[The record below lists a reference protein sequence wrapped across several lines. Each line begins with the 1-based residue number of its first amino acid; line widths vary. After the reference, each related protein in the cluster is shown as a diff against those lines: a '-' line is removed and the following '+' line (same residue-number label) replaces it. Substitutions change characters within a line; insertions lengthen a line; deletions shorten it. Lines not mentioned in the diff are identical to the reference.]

1 VKTFSIFSRRTYRYL
16 YLSVI
21 SLYIVISTFFILN
34 TVPQIKRNKEL
45 RISSIVE
52 KEVNM
57 VFAEYY
63 SYSKYFN
70 QTVHILNSNNELL
83 TALKNNDIAKIK
95 DKAEYVYNTVLLPYN
110 ADLAIYNDQE
120 PLFSTKKSLYNY
132 SELFFI
138 QDTLQS
144 DIQNSFV
151 LTDEGVDFLALSP
164 IQLDDRYSICISI
177 SDSSVLSSLVK
188 TNNTLFVVI
197 DETIVSP
204 KYPDLGQ
211 NQKYVTKANGNKLF
225 LDSILTKIDVGKKQQ
240 NVKVNNRRHC
250 IVKITDFVD
259 EKNQA
264 VAGAFYSID
273 ITTIQ
278 KEFTRQIAQLT
289 IVVFL
294 ILTLIILTLYLFQ
307 NRIIGAALFLKKS
320 LEEQLRERSKEIID
334 KNQQFSQ
341 IFNSTANGLRIIDS
355 DFNVLQVNDAF
366 CRISGVFKEKAIGSK
381 CFNVF
386 PSIYCHTD
394 NCPLEQIKN
403 GNEVVSNTE
412 ERFSRLGE
420 KVVCNYSAKRF
431 EGKHGEFIGI
441 IEDFKDIT
449 ELALTEY
456 RHKETQKQFES
467 LLNSMPVG
475 VFIRDFEGNMFY
487 QNSYM
492 DKAFGPFNFEKKN
505 IKYVFPTT
513 QVSRFFEED
522 KFVEKSGSVIVEE
535 QLIDN
540 NKIERTYVTHK
551 FKFSGANN
559 QPLIGGVSIDISKR
573 KQAEHNAYVLSKA
586 INNIPIGVVI
596 TSPKGEVEFCNPEFE
611 AISSTSADM
620 VLGTIFPPF
629 EPENTSSHV
638 ALAKAIGESLTGSVC
653 QDEAM
658 LSFYEG
664 ENQWYAFSVS
674 PVFNRHGDVA
684 HLILV
689 FNNITERKE
698 SEKQMV
704 IAKTKAEES
713 DRLKTAFLSN
723 LSHEIRTPLNA
734 ILGFSSLLNNST
746 ISYEEKLDIPNQL
759 LRHSNELL
767 DLINDLI
774 DISSIETNQL
784 TIKKRECKL
793 NETLQNVF
801 SEFIEHNNA
810 SRLKTYLK
818 LGVAEESFT
827 ILTDPD
833 RLAQIVKHL
842 LSNALKFT
850 SKGFIELGYTFRD
863 PSTLLFYVIDTGV
876 GLLEKEKDII
886 FNPFRQA
893 DDSTTRCYSG
903 LGLGLAIARNVVE
916 RLGGKIWV
924 NSSKNEGSTFFF
936 TLPYI
941 PVRAK
946 FDEFIP
952 PNKFDEYNWKNKTI
966 LVADDID
973 SNFMFIQTLVKPTG
987 ANLVWARN
995 GKEAISIAKSR
1006 EIDVVL
1012 MDIVMPEVDGFE
1024 ATKQIKQYRSDI
1036 KVICQTAYPSPEH
1049 QKAGIESGMDKFLTK
1064 PIPVNSIL
1072 EAIDEYIAN

>member
-1 VKTFSIFSRRTYRYL
+1 MKTFSIFSRRTYRYL

-95 DKAEYVYNTVLLPYN
+95 DEAEYVYNTVLLPYN

-204 KYPDLGQ
+204 KYPNLEQ
-211 NQKYVTKANGNKLF
+211 NQKYITKANGNKLF
-225 LDSILTKIDVGKKQQ
+225 LDSILTKIDVEKKQQ
-240 NVKVNNRRHC
+240 NIKVNDRRHC

-366 CRISGVFKEKAIGSK
+366 CRISGVFKEKAIGAK

-535 QLIDN
+535 QLIDK

>member
-1 VKTFSIFSRRTYRYL
+1 MKTFSIFSRRTYRYL

-70 QTVHILNSNNELL
+70 QTIHILNSNNELL
-83 TALKNNDIAKIK
+83 AALKNNDIAKIK
-95 DKAEYVYNTVLLPYN
+95 DEAEYVYNTVLLPYN

-204 KYPDLGQ
+204 KYPNLEQ
-211 NQKYVTKANGNKLF
+211 NQKYITKANGNKLF
-225 LDSILTKIDVGKKQQ
+225 LDSILTKIDVEKKQQ
-240 NVKVNNRRHC
+240 NIKVNDRRHC

-366 CRISGVFKEKAIGSK
+366 CRISGVFKEKAIGAK

-876 GLLEKEKDII
+876 GLLDTDKDII

-893 DDSTTRCYSG
+893 DDSTTRSYSG
-903 LGLGLAIARNVVE
+903 LGLGLAIAKNVVE

-924 NSSKNEGSTFFF
+924 NSLKNEGSTFFF

-952 PNKFDEYNWKNKTI
+952 PSKFDEYNWKNKTI

-1064 PIPVNSIL
+1064 PIPVNAIL

>member
-1 VKTFSIFSRRTYRYL
+1 
-16 YLSVI
+16 
-21 SLYIVISTFFILN
+21 
-34 TVPQIKRNKEL
+34 
-45 RISSIVE
+45 
-52 KEVNM
+52 M

>member
-95 DKAEYVYNTVLLPYN
+95 DEAEYVYNTVLLPYN

-204 KYPDLGQ
+204 KYPNLEQ
-211 NQKYVTKANGNKLF
+211 NQKYITKANGNKLF
-225 LDSILTKIDVGKKQQ
+225 LDSILTKIDVEKKQQ
-240 NVKVNNRRHC
+240 NIKVNDRRHC

-366 CRISGVFKEKAIGSK
+366 CRISGVFKEKAIGAK

>member
-1 VKTFSIFSRRTYRYL
+1 MKTFSIFSRRTYRYL